1 MRKLLSILLSLCCIS
16 AVAKVQYAENSV
28 LSKGKWIKIA
38 VKETGIHKITYSQ
51 LKNMGIS
58 NPAHIH
64 IHGYGGAM
72 LEENFASSLE
82 FYKDDLIENAIYFH
96 TGADGVF
103 NENDYILF
111 YAQGPVSLK
120 YNETKEIFE
129 HTVNPYSN
137 YGYYFITENDEPQKV
152 ISEAEYDLPPIPIT
166 INETL
171 NYYYI
176 DKEEENIINSGRMWV
191 GIGTFCG
198 THSISRRRCNIFDLQ
213 QNNVNKVVDNCC

>member
-1 MRKLLSILLSLCCIS
+1 
-16 AVAKVQYAENSV
+16 
-28 LSKGKWIKIA
+28 
-38 VKETGIHKITYSQ
+38 
-51 LKNMGIS
+51 MGII
-58 NPAHIH
+58 NPANVH

-72 LEENFASSLE
+72 LDENFASGLE
-82 FYKDDLIENAIYFH
+82 FYKDDLPENAIYFH
-96 TGADGVF
+96 TGTDGVF

-152 ISEAEYDLPPIPIT
+152 ISEAEYDLPPIHIEL
-166 INETL
+166 NETL

-176 DKEEENIINSGRMWV
+176 DKEEENLIQSGRMWV
-191 GIGTFCG
+191 GDKFNSKNTKKTYNFKINRFP
-198 THSISRRRCNIFDLQ
+198 SRICRI
-213 QNNVNKVVDNCC
+213 